1 MHGEQIFHSKRPQ
14 KAGPRIEEKL
24 LYPSFAT
31 IAYSAGETGVPSRRK
46 GNQESESFIRNA
58 LQLQSLKRRTE
69 ILTRNERE
77 ANHSVETTPD

>member
-1 MHGEQIFHSKRPQ
+1 MQGEKIFHSKHPR
-14 KAGPRIEEKL
+14 KDGPRIEEEP

-31 IAYSAGETGVPSRRK
+31 IAETAGKTGVPSKRK
-46 GNQESESFIRNA
+46 GNQESESFIRNI